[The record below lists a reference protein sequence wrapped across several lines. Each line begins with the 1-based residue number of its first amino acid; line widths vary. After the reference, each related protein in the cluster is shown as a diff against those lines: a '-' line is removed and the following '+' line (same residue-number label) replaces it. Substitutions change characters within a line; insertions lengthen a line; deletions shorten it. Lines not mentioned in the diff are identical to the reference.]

1 MNIVG
6 RDDSTNLCTESVFE
20 FVSVATEIDS
30 IRQGIENDI
39 DKA

>member
-20 FVSVATEIDS
+20 FVSVARRS
-30 IRQGIENDI
+30 IPIEQG
-39 DKA
+39 